1 MKKTL
6 IVVAVVLI
14 VAIPRPSFAIGGGA
28 TFSGC
33 GAGDSSKIFGA
44 FAQLSE
50 IVSSGFGEF
59 LQCIDDAYLVE
70 HGGRSAH
77 KIARGFVNSHITRVR
92 CTDLSQANARARV
105 KISGEMLKIDR
116 DFMRSN
122 KELRIASVI
131 AHELAHNQGFQHRR
145 NDYGSKYYG
154 NTVPEQ
160 VESCVWKGKPN
171 PWPGPGSSTVIPRN
185 IVGMGIDGT
194 NNNVFAWYRDGTVT
208 AGTTD
213 KLHSRRTPY
222 KYRLP
227 SRKRPTDIVGMAI
240 DGSNGMNFAWY
251 RDGTVSAGSSDDLGS
266 RRSLYRYRLPAG
278 KTPDDIVGMGLDDDN
293 NFVFAWYRDGTVSA
307 GTTDNLGS
315 RRAPYPYTL
324 PAAKTPGDI
333 VGMAVD
339 GDNNNVF
346 AWFSDGTVS
355 AGTTENMLIRRPP
368 YPYEAGR

>member
-1 MKKTL
+1 MKNIL
-6 IVVAVVLI
+6 IAVAVVLI
-14 VAIPRPSFAIGGGA
+14 GAIPSLSFAIGSGA

-33 GAGDSSKIFGA
+33 GAGDSSKLFGA
-44 FAQLSE
+44 FAHLSKV
-50 IVSSGFGEF
+50 VSSGFGEF

-70 HGGRSAH
+70 HGGRTAH
-77 KIARGFVNSHITRVR
+77 KIARGFANSHITRVR
-92 CTDLSQANARARV
+92 CTDLSQANAEAPV

-122 KELRIASVI
+122 DELRIASVI
-131 AHELAHNQGFQHRR
+131 AHELAHNQGFSHKR
-145 NDYGSKYYG
+145 NDSGSTYYG

-160 VESCVWKGKPN
+160 IESCVWKGKPN
-171 PWPGPGSSTVIPRN
+171 SWPGPGSPTVIPAN

-222 KYRLP
+222 KYKLP
-227 SRKRPTDIVGMAI
+227 GGKQPTDIVGMAI

-251 RDGTVSAGSSDDLGS
+251 RDGTVSAGSSDNLS
-266 RRSLYRYRLPAG
+266 SKRLPYKYRLPAG
-278 KTPDDIVGMGLDDDN
+278 YSPDDIVGMGLDDDN
-293 NFVFAWYRDGTVSA
+293 NNVFAWYRDGKVSA

-324 PAAKTPGDI
+324 PAGKTAGDI

-368 YPYEAGR
+368 YQYEAGR